1 MTARRVTGTTR
12 RQLGLIA
19 TLASLIALVL
29 TLLPGSLSDAAAGHT
44 DVGKPTIVLVHGAFA
59 DASAWKDV
67 VRDLQKRGYTLYASA
82 NPLRGQPDRQI
93 KIGGLP

>member
-19 TLASLIALVL
+19 TLALLIALVL
-29 TLLPGSLSDAAAGHT
+29 TLLPGSASDAAAGHT

-59 DASAWKDV
+59 DVSAW
-67 VRDLQKRGYTLYASA
+67 DLQKRGYTGYASA

-93 KIGGLP
+93 KIGCLP